1 MDNNKYEDV
10 AAMRVME
17 ENNNHGHVDFVNEE
31 EQLAGYAEV
40 GFVNEEAQH
49 KQLGDG
55 KEDLSRSIKELTV
68 LVNNAVNEITVFIF
82 TSYCI

>member
-31 EQLAGYAEV
+31 EQLAGYVEV
-40 GFVNEEAQH
+40 GFVMKKHSTNN
-49 KQLGDG
+49 LVMGRRTF
-55 KEDLSRSIKELTV
+55 LVLLRS
-68 LVNNAVNEITVFIF
+68 
-82 TSYCI
+82 